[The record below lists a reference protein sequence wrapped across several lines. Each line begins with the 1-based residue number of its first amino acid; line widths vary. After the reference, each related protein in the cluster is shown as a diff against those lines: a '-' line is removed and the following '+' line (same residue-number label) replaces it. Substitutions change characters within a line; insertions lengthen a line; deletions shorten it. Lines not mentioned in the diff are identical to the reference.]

1 MSHRLM
7 RAVLSLLM
15 LAAVSFSPTSVYA
28 QAKLGN
34 GQLDQLLAPIALYPD
49 ALLSQVLMAST
60 YPADVAAAAQWS
72 KANPSLSGDAATKA
86 VQGESWD
93 PSVQSLVAFPSV
105 MDMMGRQPQWVQS
118 VGDAFLAQPDDVM
131 NGVQRLRAQAQK
143 AGSLKTTPEQK
154 VVTQQSGG
162 TTIVQIEPAN
172 PQVVYVPSYNPTVVY
187 GAWPYPAYPPAYY
200 PPPPGSVFA
209 TSLVAGIGFG
219 LGVAAVNSL
228 WGGCDWGRHDVNI
241 NVNRYNN
248 INVNRQLDVNRS
260 NVNWQHNPAARGNV
274 PYNNP
279 GVANRY
285 DAQRQQAL
293 ASRTQGGQGG
303 QRLGQGGAGQQA
315 GQPFGQGGAQQRLG
329 AGGAGQQAG
338 PQFGQGGGQQ
348 RLGQGGGGQ
357 QAGQQLGQGGAQ
369 QRLGA
374 GGGGTQAQPGSRDAA
389 RDRAAQS
396 FQGHTGQSI
405 AGHGGGANA
414 NPRPA
419 GADRQRA
426 DASEARNRAHTAN
439 RDSALRDAGNGQ
451 RLQQQGARMGQMQG
465 GFQRT
470 GNAGGMS
477 APHGVQR
484 GGMGHG
490 GHGRR

>member
-7 RAVLSLLM
+7 RVVLPLLM
-15 LAAVSFSPTSVYA
+15 SMAVSLAVGPAHA
-28 QAKLGN
+28 QAKLDN
-34 GQLDQLLAPIALYPD
+34 GQIDQLLAPIALYPD

-60 YPADVAAAAQWS
+60 YPSDVAAAAQWS
-72 KANPSLSGDAATKA
+72 KSNASLSGDAAVKA
-86 VQGESWD
+86 VQGETWD

-105 MDMMGRQPQWVQS
+105 IDMMGRQPQWVQS

-131 NGVQRLRAQAQK
+131 NGVQRLRVQAQK
-143 AGSLKTTPEQK
+143 AGSLKTTPQQK

-162 TTIVQIEPAN
+162 TTIVQIEPAD

-187 GAWPYPAYPPAYY
+187 GTWPYPAYPPAYY

-228 WGGCDWGRHDVNI
+228 WGGCDWGHHDVNI

-274 PYNNP
+274 PYSNP
-279 GVANRY
+279 AVANRY
-285 DAQRQQAL
+285 DGQRQQAL
-293 ASRTQGGQGG
+293 ANRGQAGQQAGQRLGEGGGGQQAG

-315 GQPFGQGGAQQRLG
+315 GQ
-329 AGGAGQQAG
+329 QAG
-338 PQFGQGGGQQ
+338 
-348 RLGQGGGGQ
+348 R
-357 QAGQQLGQGGAQ
+357 QLGQGGAGQQPASGQ

-374 GGGGTQAQPGSRDAA
+374 GGGGMQAQPGARDGTRDSARDSA

-405 AGHGGGANA
+405 AGHGGGMTAD
-414 NPRPA
+414 PRPA

-426 DASEARNRAHTAN
+426 DAATARNRSQIAN

-451 RLQQQGARMGQMQG
+451 RLQQQGARMGQQQG

-470 GNAGGMS
+470 GG
-477 APHGVQR
+477 APAHGAV
-484 GGMGHG
+484 MGHG

>member
-1 MSHRLM
+1 MSPRLM
-7 RAVLSLLM
+7 RIVLPLLM
-15 LAAVSFSPTSVYA
+15 LLAMPMLPAPAHA

-34 GQLDQLLAPIALYPD
+34 AQLDQLLAPIALYPD

-72 KANPSLSGDAATKA
+72 KSNASLSGDAATKA
-86 VQGESWD
+86 VQAETWD

-105 MDMMGRQPQWVQS
+105 IDMMGRQPQWVQS

-154 VVTQQSGG
+154 VTTQQSGG

-172 PQVVYVPSYNPTVVY
+172 PQVVYVPTYNPTVVY
-187 GAWPYPAYPPAYY
+187 GAWAYPAYPPAYY

-228 WGGCDWGRHDVNI
+228 WGGCDWNHHDVNI

-248 INVNRQLDVNRS
+248 INVNRQLDVNRG
-260 NVNWQHNPAARGNV
+260 NVNWQHNPAARGSV

-293 ASRTQGGQGG
+293 ANRQQGTPGG
-303 QRLGQGGAGQQA
+303 QRLGQGGAGQQG
-315 GQPFGQGGAQQRLG
+315 GQQFGQGGA
-329 AGGAGQQAG
+329 
-338 PQFGQGGGQQ
+338 GQQ
-348 RLGQGGGGQ
+348 RLGQDG
-357 QAGQQLGQGGAQ
+357 AGQQRPGQGGAGQ

-374 GGGGTQAQPGSRDAA
+374 QGGGVQAQPGGASGDRNAA

-405 AGHGGGANA
+405 AGHGGATGS

-419 GADRQRA
+419 GAERQRA
-426 DASEARNRAHTAN
+426 DTTEARNRAHTAN

-451 RLQQQGARMGQMQG
+451 RLQQQGSRMGEQQG
-465 GFQRT
+465 GLQRT
-470 GNAGGMS
+470 GGNAGGGGGFS
-477 APHGVQR
+477 APHGGQR
-484 GGMGHG
+484 GFGGGGGGHV

>member
-1 MSHRLM
+1 MFRVRPKWTGWTGWTGRTWQSW
-7 RAVLSLLM
+7 RAWLLGLSLL
-15 LAAVSFSPTSVYA
+15 AAAGGALA
-28 QAKLGN
+28 QARLD
-34 GQLDQLLAPIALYPD
+34 QPHLDQLLAPVALYPD

-72 KANPSLSGDAATKA
+72 KSNPSLSGDAATKA
-86 VQGESWD
+86 VASEPWD

-105 MDMMGRQPQWVQS
+105 MDLMGRQPQWVQS

-131 NGVQRLRAQAQK
+131 DAVQRLRVQAQN
-143 AGSLKTTPEQK
+143 AGSLKSNEQQK

-228 WGGCDWGRHDVNI
+228 WGGFNWGGHDVNI

-248 INVNRQLDVNRS
+248 INVNRRLDVNSANAR
-260 NVNWQHNPAARGNV
+260 WQHNPANRGNV

-279 GVANRY
+279 NVANRF

-293 ASRTQGGQGG
+293 SHRQPAGQAGG
-303 QRLGQGGAGQQA
+303 QRLGQGG
-315 GQPFGQGGAQQRLG
+315 GGVQNQ
-329 AGGAGQQAG
+329 
-338 PQFGQGGGQQ
+338 
-348 RLGQGGGGQ
+348 
-357 QAGQQLGQGGAQ
+357 
-369 QRLGA
+369 
-374 GGGGTQAQPGSRDAA
+374 RDAA

-396 FQGHTGQSI
+396 FQGRTGQSI
-405 AGHGGGANA
+405 AGHGAPGVNRQGGGR

-426 DASEARNRAHTAN
+426 DQADARNRA
-439 RDSALRDAGNGQ
+439 RDSNRANAFHDAGNGDRMRQQAARGGAGVQ
-451 RLQQQGARMGQMQG
+451 RAGGQAPQRSMPQHSG
-465 GFQRT
+465 GFQ
-470 GNAGGMS
+470 GGGAGHFGGGGGAGGG
-477 APHGVQR
+477 HF
-484 GGMGHG
+484 GHG

>member
-1 MSHRLM
+1 MYFLRRLL
-7 RAVLSLLM
+7 VGWFGLM
-15 LAAVSFSPTSVYA
+15 LLLASPWALA
-28 QAKLGN
+28 QAKLDKPH
-34 GQLDQLLAPIALYPD
+34 LDQLLAPIALYPD

-60 YPADVAAAAQWS
+60 YPSDVTAAAQWS
-72 KANPSLSGDAATKA
+72 KSNPNLSGDAATKA

-105 MDMMGRQPQWVQS
+105 IDLMGRQPQWVQS

-131 NGVQRLRAQAQK
+131 DAVQRLRVQAQQ
-143 AGSLKTTPEQK
+143 AGSLKTTEQQK

-219 LGVAAVNSL
+219 LGVAAVNSM
-228 WGGCDWGRHDVNI
+228 WGGFNWGGHDVNI

-248 INVNRQLDVNRS
+248 VNVNRRLDVNRA
-260 NVNWQHNPAARGNV
+260 NVNWQHNPANRGNV
-274 PYNNP
+274 PYNNAN
-279 GVANRY
+279 VANRF
-285 DAQRQQAL
+285 DAQRQQGL
-293 ASRTQGGQGG
+293 ANR
-303 QRLGQGGAGQQA
+303 
-315 GQPFGQGGAQQRLG
+315 P
-329 AGGAGQQAG
+329 
-338 PQFGQGGGQQ
+338 
-348 RLGQGGGGQ
+348 GGGQ
-357 QAGQQLGQGGAQ
+357 QA
-369 QRLGA
+369 
-374 GGGGTQAQPGSRDAA
+374 GSRDAA

-396 FQGHTGQSI
+396 FQGRTGQSI
-405 AGHGGGANA
+405 AGHGGGS

-426 DASEARNRAHTAN
+426 DHADARNRARDAN
-439 RDSALRDAGNGQ
+439 RDNALRDAGDGE
-451 RLQQQGARMGQMQG
+451 RARQQSARGGQG
-465 GFQRT
+465 GGLQRT
-470 GNAGGMS
+470 GSSLGGESRATPQQRPQHGGAAGGGGFEW
-477 APHGVQR
+477 HG
-484 GGMGHG
+484 GGGGGHV